1 MIVVSN
7 SSPLIALSAIG
18 LFDLLATLYGAINI
32 PQAVYEEVAVSGSGR
47 AGSQEVAGS
56 QWIISHTV
64 TDQQSVARLMTESG
78 LDRGE
83 SETILLAIQLD
94 ASLII
99 LDDRDARRYA
109 HKQKLSVIGTVG
121 VLVLAKDSGI
131 IPSVKQAMD
140 ALKGAGS
147 YIHPAL
153 YEEAMKRAS
162 E

>member
-7 SSPLIALSAIG
+7 SSPLIALSSVE
-18 LFDLLATLYGAINI
+18 LFDLLTTLYGTINI
-32 PQAVYEEVAVSGSGR
+32 PQAVYDEVALSGSGR
-47 AGSQEVAGS
+47 PGSLEVAGS

-64 TDQQSVARLMTESG
+64 NDQQSVARLMTESG

-83 SETILLAIQLD
+83 SETIILAIQLA

-99 LDDRDARRYA
+99 LDDRDARRSA
-109 HKQKLSVIGTVG
+109 HKQRLPVIGTVG
-121 VLVLAKDSGI
+121 LLLLAKDREI
-131 IPSVKQAMD
+131 IPSVKQAMN
-140 ALKGAGS
+140 ALKDAGN

-153 YEEAMKRAS
+153 YEEAVKRAS